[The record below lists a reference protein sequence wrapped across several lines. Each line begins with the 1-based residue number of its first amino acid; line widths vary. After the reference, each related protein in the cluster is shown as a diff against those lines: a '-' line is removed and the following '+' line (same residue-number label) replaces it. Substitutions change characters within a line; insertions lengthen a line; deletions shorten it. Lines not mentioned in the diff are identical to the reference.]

1 MKTGWGGTI
10 AFRGCIRGAIE
21 RQGLGGSLCLGLL
34 YAGFRSP
41 LPHFPSNLSL
51 EQQVTAAAVGV
62 VVLGGVLW
70 LVLRRKRPT
79 PEEIERAR
87 REWLVRVG
95 RITDG
100 SLLDSGVVDESVPEN
115 GAPGWLVFTY
125 QIAGVVYEASQDVST
140 LPEKVKDMRF
150 DLPVQVRYD
159 YQNPANSIVVAEEW
173 SGVRL
178 RG

>member
-1 MKTGWGGTI
+1 V
-10 AFRGCIRGAIE
+10 
-21 RQGLGGSLCLGLL
+21 
-34 YAGFRSP
+34 
-41 LPHFPSNLSL
+41 PHFPSNLSF
-51 EQQVTAAAVGV
+51 ERQVAAAAAGA

-79 PEEIERAR
+79 PEEMERAR

-100 SLLDSGVVDESVPEN
+100 SLLDSTILEESEPH
-115 GAPGWLVFTY
+115 APGRLIFTY
-125 QIAGVVYEASQDVST
+125 QIAGVVYEAAQDVSA
-140 LPEKVKDMRF
+140 LPERVRDMRF

-178 RG
+178 KA

>member
-1 MKTGWGGTI
+1 LS
-10 AFRGCIRGAIE
+10 
-21 RQGLGGSLCLGLL
+21 Q
-34 YAGFRSP
+34 
-41 LPHFPSNLSL
+41 FPSNLSV
-51 EQQVTAAAVGV
+51 EQQVAVAAVGA

-100 SLLDSGVVDESVPEN
+100 SLLDSTLIEDEPD
-115 GAPGWLVFTY
+115 APGRLIFTY
-125 QIAGVVYEASQDVST
+125 QIAGVVYEAAQDVSA
-140 LPEKVKDMRF
+140 LPERVRDMRF

-173 SGVRL
+173 SGIRL
-178 RG
+178 KA

>member
-1 MKTGWGGTI
+1 LS
-10 AFRGCIRGAIE
+10 
-21 RQGLGGSLCLGLL
+21 Q
-34 YAGFRSP
+34 
-41 LPHFPSNLSL
+41 FPSNLSV
-51 EQQVTAAAVGV
+51 EQQVAAAAVGA

-100 SLLDSGVVDESVPEN
+100 SLLDSTLIEDEPD
-115 GAPGWLVFTY
+115 APGRLIFTY
-125 QIAGVVYEASQDVST
+125 QIAGVVYEAAQDVSA
-140 LPEKVKDMRF
+140 LPERVRDMRF

-173 SGVRL
+173 SGIRL
-178 RG
+178 KA